1 MARYELRIDPDGE
14 LVEVWDQQGK
24 LIGYM
29 RDEAVGS
36 NGVMAMLRAGKKM
49 EADLGEGVSYDD
61 VDWRTPGP
69 CSENVFSVDAGMFH
83 NIKPAWVYMII
94 KTDIFILWLID
105 HLIEVGRNAKIMLW
119 PELKETHE

>member
-1 MARYELRIDPDGE
+1 MARYQLRIDPDGE

-49 EADLGEGVSYDD
+49 EVDLGEGVGYDD
-61 VDWRTPGP
+61 VDWRSPGQGLG
-69 CSENVFSVDAGMFH
+69 CRVRRRRTRADRGSRRDCATG
-83 NIKPAWVYMII
+83 
-94 KTDIFILWLID
+94 
-105 HLIEVGRNAKIMLW
+105 VGRNAKKQLW